1 MLPLTS
7 FVFALYSRAPFSVS
21 RCFGALVLVMQATV
35 RETEIETRSAP
46 PAPPGPSPPPSPAP
60 VAFDASDENL
70 PHAASA
76 SDAEKDDTTSE
87 SRQGSQKDDS
97 RSEPAQDGTGE
108 VESEEKREDT
118 DESDDVGVSVVVRT
132 LPSFNCSSSPH
143 QFTFSVVA

>member
-35 RETEIETRSAP
+35 RETEVPPSAP

-87 SRQGSQKDDS
+87 SHQDSQKDDS
-97 RSEPAQDGTGE
+97 RSEPAQDGADE
-108 VESEEKREDT
+108 AESEEKGEDT

-132 LPSFNCSSSPH
+132 MPSFNCSSSPH